1 MNSLDLI
8 RMGLKNL
15 FRRKMRTILTTLGIV
30 IGTISIVV
38 MVSLGLGMKQN
49 VNDRMNK
56 WGNMKIVQVRTEN
69 GGRYGGRMIS
79 SSSKSDDEEDAN
91 VKKKAKIEN
100 DDITLMKQIAG
111 VEAVSPVYQTQ
122 VNMVAKKICWS
133 IYSSK
138 RPDP

>member
-91 VKKKAKIEN
+91 VKKKKLRLKMMI
-100 DDITLMKQIAG
+100 
-111 VEAVSPVYQTQ
+111 
-122 VNMVAKKICWS
+122 
-133 IYSSK
+133 
-138 RPDP
+138 